1 MNSSLVIR
9 KEYSFILDDRNDRY
23 ADNRQQ
29 YTFNQKAADK
39 ANKPKGEEQRFSV

>member
-1 MNSSLVIR
+1 MSSSLAIR
-9 KEYSFILDDRNDRY
+9 KRYSVILDDRNDRY

-39 ANKPKGEEQRFSV
+39 ANKPKGEKRYSV